1 MKLQFVGAA
10 TTVTGSQFLLT
21 TDRARVLVDC
31 GMFQGLPS
39 DVERNRAAL
48 PYPPAS
54 LDAVLLTHAHL
65 DHCGYLPV
73 VVREGFEG
81 PVVLTSATADLAL
94 LILSDSA
101 KIQRERARRRAR
113 RDRGHSGAAHAQR
126 DRDGGGSA
134 NEEERLRA
142 QPPEVRLRDDEP
154 LYDLDDVLEMSRRFE
169 PVRYGEPRNVA
180 PGITATFEDAGHI
193 LGSAI
198 IVLDVE
204 EGERSRRLVFSGDL
218 GRPGTPIIEDPT
230 PITGGAD
237 FVITNSTYGGRH
249 HEPAAQAVQQ
259 LADAVRE
266 IVDGHGVLLIPS
278 FAVGRTQ
285 EIVWH
290 LDRLLS
296 AGEIPHVPLYL
307 DSPMASL
314 ASDIYRQHPGYYDE
328 ETSQLLETGETP
340 LDYPGAIVADTVRR
354 SRAIANAPRP
364 MIIVASSGMLTGGRV
379 LNHLAELIDDPA
391 MTLLFVGYQGQG
403 TLAHTSRVAPARSPS
418 TASERRS
425 GAASAP
431 STGSPRTPTS
441 PSCSTGWAT
450 SRVPSGSRSGSSSST
465 ATRRPRLRSSPR
477 SGRWAWRPT
486 DQPGGRRW
494 IWTGSRTTAD
504 GPVAGLHRPRKGG
517 GGHASRLRRARGR
530 PEIVLMG
537 VDQNTPTRSID
548 EHGRVRGDGED
559 GHTQIEHS
567 GSPSARATMA
577 ACPVMAPAAR
587 ASPATS
593 APRAW
598 QSQTVR
604 GPRRR

>member
-1 MKLQFVGAA
+1 MDLQFVGAA

-48 PYPPAS
+48 PYEPAS

-73 VVREGFEG
+73 VVREGFDG

-94 LILSDSA
+94 LILTDSA
-101 KIQRERARRRAR
+101 KIQLERARRRA
-113 RDRGHSGAAHAQR
+113 DRGHRRGDGIERRA
-126 DRDGGGSA
+126 DRRGEVQQD
-134 NEEERLRA
+134 EEARLRA
-142 QPPEVRLRDDEP
+142 QPPAARLRDDEP
-154 LYDLDDVLEMSRRFE
+154 LYDLGDVLEARERFE
-169 PVRYGEPRNVA
+169 VVHYGEPRVVA

-193 LGSAI
+193 LGSAV

-204 EGERSRRLVFSGDL
+204 EAGRSRRLVFSGDL

-237 FVITNSTYGGRH
+237 FVICESTYGGRH
-249 HEPAAQAVQQ
+249 HEPAADAVEQ

-266 IVDGHGVLLIPS
+266 TFDGHGVLLIPS

-314 ASDIYRQHPGYYDE
+314 ASDIYRRHPGYYDE
-328 ETSQLLETGETP
+328 ETSRLLETGETP
-340 LDYPGAIVADTVRR
+340 LDYPGATVADTVRR
-354 SRAIANAPRP
+354 SRAIATAPRP

-403 TLAHTSRVAPARSPS
+403 TLGAHIQDGAR
-418 TASERRS
+418 TVTLEGQKRKVRCRIRTID
-425 GAASAP
+425 GFSAHADE
-431 STGSPRTPTS
+431 TELLDWLDHFAR
-441 PSCSTGWAT
+441 AE
-450 SRVPSGSRSGSSSST
+450 
-465 ATRRPRLRSSPR
+465 RRPRRVFLVHGDPEASAALEPQVRALGLEPY
-477 SGRWAWRPT
+477 RPT
-486 DQPGGRRW
+486 WREVVNLDQGT
-494 IWTGSRTTAD
+494 TGD
-504 GPVAGLHRPRKGG
+504 
-517 GGHASRLRRARGR
+517 
-530 PEIVLMG
+530 
-537 VDQNTPTRSID
+537 
-548 EHGRVRGDGED
+548 
-559 GHTQIEHS
+559 
-567 GSPSARATMA
+567 
-577 ACPVMAPAAR
+577 
-587 ASPATS
+587 
-593 APRAW
+593 
-598 QSQTVR
+598 
-604 GPRRR
+604 